1 MKLVKSRRALRRI
14 ATVAAISALF
24 TGSAYAANTL
34 TDAGTSVSNTFTLDY
49 DVGSVGQPTIT
60 NDNVS
65 PPPGAIV
72 QGTPTL
78 FTVDRKVDHI
88 ITATNST
95 LTSPPG
101 TNVTLTYE
109 LENEGNDTQSYS
121 FSLDDL
127 DNGAGTFDGT
137 IVSIT
142 YYIDTDDDG
151 DFSDETGVVIVET
164 VIGNDPDS
172 TAVDV
177 TGDVPKGVKV
187 LVEVVA
193 TLAGGIADTETD
205 DITLVAEARNPTAW
219 SVETLTPGDE
229 EEVTL
234 ATGGANTVTGNAENV
249 LADGTGVLAAETS
262 GDADGIYAV
271 TGIIQIQSP
280 DLSATKSVT
289 AIKEPGIADPFVA
302 LADCA
307 SATAVADAKAIPGS
321 CIEYVIEVTNTGAT
335 ATAENLDIQDILPAE
350 VTFISATLDTTT
362 ATGFADDPAIGGAG
376 PTLTVPAGST
386 DCDGT
391 SGTCNI
397 TLTDAILAAGEVGQ
411 IKIRALV
418 D

>member
-1 MKLVKSRRALRRI
+1 MRIYRTGDALKRILV
-14 ATVAAISALF
+14 VAAVSALCS
-24 TGSAYAANTL
+24 GAAYAANTL

-49 DVGSVGQPTIT
+49 DVGTVGQPTIT

-109 LENEGNDTQSYS
+109 LENEGNDTQAYS

-127 DNGAGTFDGT
+127 DGGAGTFDGT

-151 DFSDETGVVIVET
+151 DFSDETGVVIVQT
-164 VIGNDPDS
+164 VIGDDPD
-172 TAVDV
+172 TDPVDV

-193 TLAGGIADTETD
+193 TIAGGVADTETD

-219 SVETLTPGDE
+219 SIETVGVGEE

-234 ATGGANTVTGNAENV
+234 ATAGANTVLGNAENV
-249 LADGTGVLAAETS
+249 LADDTGVAAAEAA
-262 GDADGIYAV
+262 GDADGLFAV
-271 TGIIQIQSP
+271 TGIIQVQSP
-280 DLSATKSVT
+280 DLSASKSVT
-289 AIKEPGIADPFVA
+289 AVKEPGVSVPSVTDCSTATPVA
-302 LADCA
+302 N
-307 SATAVADAKAIPGS
+307 AKAIPGS
-321 CIEYVIEVTNTGAT
+321 CIEYVIEVENTGAT

-350 VTFISATLDTTT
+350 VTFISATLATTT
-362 ATGFADDPAIGGAG
+362 ATGFADDAAVAGVG
-376 PTLTVPAGST
+376 PTLTVPAANT

-391 SGTCNI
+391 GATCNVI
-397 TLTDAILAAGEVGQ
+397 LNDAILAAGEIGQ